1 MSNFFKTL
9 EQKKEEYLANKNVE
23 SLAVLYRLESYI
35 ESGRYSKVKK
45 ASQFFALRN
54 LKAKEVGD
62 ILGISAETVKRT
74 RFTLSLSAWNAVG
87 RDFFSLLDS
96 GKYSEC
102 NSVLDYLLGDSK
114 LSSVIPN
121 GIKPILDSIATGADR
136 DILKTEQQPS
146 SFVEEINFLVTIS
159 EPYIRAKTSNLNV
172 GRLLYLMGVLD
183 GSVGTRADHVG
194 LVNYIMEKAGEE
206 L

>member
-9 EQKKEEYLANKNVE
+9 EQKKEEYLASKNVE

-54 LKAKEVGD
+54 LKAKEVGA

-74 RFTLSLSAWNAVG
+74 RFTLSCEAWDAVG
-87 RDFFSLLDS
+87 KDFFSLLDS
-96 GKYSEC
+96 GDYSAC

-114 LSSVIPN
+114 LSSVVPN
-121 GIKPILDSIATGADR
+121 GIKPILDSVATASDR
-136 DILKTEQQPS
+136 SILKTEQQPS

-159 EPYIRAKTSNLNV
+159 EPYIRARISNLNL
-172 GRLLYLMGVLD
+172 GKLLYLFGVLD

>member
-9 EQKKEEYLANKNVE
+9 EQKKEEYLASKNVE

-54 LKAKEVGD
+54 LKAKEVGA

-74 RFTLSLSAWNAVG
+74 RFTLSCDAWNAVG
-87 RDFFSLLDS
+87 RNFFSLLDS

-121 GIKPILDSIATGADR
+121 GIKPILDSIATEDDR
-136 DILKTEQQPS
+136 AILKTEQQPS